1 MSNLKIPFGL
11 FGEKLVSP
19 SEVSNGLKCNCICP
33 GCKKPLVANHPKSEK
48 RVKYFSHYSKNSCSN
63 GYESALHLA
72 AKRVLME
79 DSHLLVPSI
88 SAESYVYDQETQIH
102 ESATQSFESKMV
114 TLESVLQ
121 EVRVYEGIVP
131 DIVAISKGKTIFIE
145 IAVTHFVDDDKLT
158 KLKKLQIPTIEIHL
172 KPTSQIP
179 TLDEIRKLVIN
190 TPHNRDW
197 LVNPKLDALKERV
210 KAEAER
216 KLEVAKNKEL
226 AKQLKFK
233 QAHDKYLE
241 LNEVDKL
248 SYELKKLNK
257 SQDEIKLIIK
267 ENIKGDESFGVSNH
281 VWQVSIYRRFIHRKQ
296 GNLIEK
302 EDVLSWLSIRF
313 KITPLFKDSPQ
324 IAIYHYLRFLDEI
337 KYLEYDKYMGSH
349 YVKSDITGNNFPY

>member
-1 MSNLKIPFGL
+1 MSDLKIPFGL
-11 FGEKLVSP
+11 LGEKLVSP

-48 RVKYFSHYSKNSCSN
+48 RVKYFSHYTKNSCSN

-72 AKRVLME
+72 AKRVLIE
-79 DSHLLVPSI
+79 DNNLLVPSI
-88 SAESYVYDQETQIH
+88 SAESNVYDPETQIH
-102 ESATQSFESKMV
+102 KSATQSFQSKMV
-114 TLESVLQ
+114 ALESVLD
-121 EVRVYEGIVP
+121 EVRAYAGIVP
-131 DIVAISKGKTIFIE
+131 DIVAISNGKTIFIE
-145 IAVTHFVDDDKLT
+145 IAVTHFVDEDKLD

-179 TLDEIRKLVIN
+179 SLDEIRKLVIN
-190 TPHNRDW
+190 TPYNRKC
-197 LVNPKLDALKERV
+197 LVNPKLDLLKERV
-210 KAEAER
+210 KVEAER

-233 QAHDKYLE
+233 QAHEKYLE
-241 LNEVDKL
+241 LNEVDKF

-257 SQDEIKLIIK
+257 SQEEIKFIIK

-302 EDVLSWLSIRF
+302 EDVLSWLNIRF
-313 KITPLFKDSPQ
+313 KITPLFKDSPK
-324 IAIYHYLRFLDEI
+324 IAIYYYLRFLDEI
-337 KYLEYDKYMGSH
+337 KYLEYDKYMGNYFVTSR
-349 YVKSDITGNNFPY
+349 VS